1 MSRLLLAFAAP
12 LLALL
17 TSATGV
23 AHAADP
29 EAPRQYEHINP
40 PQPTQTPAK
49 VEVVELFWYGC
60 PHCYDLEP
68 YLARWLQTKP
78 EHVAFVRM
86 PAVFSANKLWQL
98 HAQAFYTAE
107 ALGVLERIHPAM
119 FEAVQKT
126 RRPLSTPEELKA
138 FFKDQGVAEDAFAKA
153 WDSFSVQARLRQ
165 AMTLTQ
171 RYGIDGVPAIV
182 VNGKYRTSGSLTGSY
197 PNLIKVMESLV
208 DQEHKAMPAAAST
221 KDGAS

>member
-1 MSRLLLAFAAP
+1 MSRLLLVFTAP
-12 LLALL
+12 IFALL
-17 TSATGV
+17 TAATGV
-23 AHAADP
+23 VHAADIQT
-29 EAPRQYEHINP
+29 PRLYEHVSP

-107 ALGVLERIHPAM
+107 ALGVLERIHPAL

-126 RRPLSTPEELKA
+126 RRPLSTPEQLRA
-138 FFKDQGVAEDAFAKA
+138 FFKDNGVAEDEFKKA

-197 PNLIKVMESLV
+197 PNLIKVIESLV
-208 DQEHKAMPAAAST
+208 DQEHKAMSAAPST
-221 KDGAS
+221 KDGPS